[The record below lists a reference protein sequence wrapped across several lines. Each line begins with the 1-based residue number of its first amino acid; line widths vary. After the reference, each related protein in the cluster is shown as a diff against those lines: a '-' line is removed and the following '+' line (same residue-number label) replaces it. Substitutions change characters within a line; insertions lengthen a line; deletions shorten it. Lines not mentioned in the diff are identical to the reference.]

1 MNICSVELFLRKFL
15 TGRGHFFLALAGS
28 RLMPLIHNRHYGSVK
43 CPLGDY
49 HDFCA
54 CSRESQRPNE
64 CDRFMMRSLE
74 LSYYMILIEGMVVM
88 QH

>member
-1 MNICSVELFLRKFL
+1 MLCRAFLKKIPHWQGPFLF
-15 TGRGHFFLALAGS
+15 GVGGS
-28 RLMPLIHNRHYGSVK
+28 RLMPLINNWQYGSVK
-43 CPLGDY
+43 FPLGDY
-49 HDFCA
+49 HNFCV

-64 CDRFMMRSLE
+64 CDRFMRSLE